1 MKKVVREGNDFYV
14 AGLNDAMPDTWA
26 KGTLEGDKVTFEGHQ
41 YMGFDTLTL
50 AYTFFEPIGHQP
62 TWYDYGDGT
71 GDYYDEPVFLDK
83 IVFDYDA
90 ATGSFKSDSTFYVN
104 QGYKKPNQ
112 LYTYDEPAFAPWT
125 EKAATPM
132 EVGEENVSYYPYNDM
147 DGYGILTFIPSEFDA
162 DGNLLD
168 TKQLYYT
175 VYLDDEPLA
184 FDTQDYPSLKEET
197 TEIPYLFND
206 QENIV
211 YYAGALNV
219 KTFVEGIDSIGVQ
232 LIYKGGG
239 EVRKS
244 AISYVSAKDEEDVDG
259 IDNIGANASKFVST
273 VFTDL
278 SGCKVAR
285 PAKGVYIQT
294 VRKAD
299 GTVKSVKRV
308 FK

>member
-1 MKKVVREGNDFYV
+1 MLHGFPHLFQVIPDAAVLTFVDIFPVFAAIVVAPFHDFAQGAEGIHFGS
-14 AGLNDAMPDTWA
+14 AELIAFGFAFRKCTTADAINRP
-26 KGTLEGDKVTFEGHQ
+26 
-41 YMGFDTLTL
+41 
-50 AYTFFEPIGHQP
+50 
-62 TWYDYGDGT
+62 
-71 GDYYDEPVFLDK
+71 FLDK

-132 EVGEENVSYYPYNDM
+132 EVGEENVSYYPYNNM

-197 TEIPYLFND
+197 TEILYLFND

-219 KTFVEGIDSIGVQ
+219 KTFVEGIDSICVL

-244 AISYVSAKDEEDVDG
+244 AISYVSAKDEEDTDG
-259 IDNIGANASKFVST
+259 IGNIGANASKFVGT

-278 SGCKVAR
+278 SGRKVAL